1 MWNGIRHNFDA
12 PKSCQ
17 DLAKKLGLLQ
27 GIWRWALDG
36 THCWVTKI
44 WKKLSWNVL
53 KRKWKYLNSTSPS
66 YSQKLH
72 QLTISA
78 CLWTSYILHC
88 YVSYG
93 YDHSEAQKLQFW
105 HSGLW
110 IPPGFSHGD
119 MVYLEQLNLH
129 QTEID
134 AAQSGTKLHGTGPR
148 FPLSPFSPFS
158 PWIHQTHEN
167 THKNATKINN
177 PMVWD
182 SKVPW
187 QVWNKKIPPCGP
199 CHLFQNL
206 SLYLCLPIFH
216 LWTFQGWKSL
226 RRIERWQFTGPF
238 FQLRFGLV
246 LGGLGTLA
254 TFLKHCKLHTRE
266 IHSIVLIILI
276 SRWQTAQLSSTLVD
290 LAFPQAPPFMA
301 VRGPPKV
308 LSKFVINWTWTV
320 CEFVMNPRCLT
331 FIRTASCVSSCDVW
345 APECH

>member
-1 MWNGIRHNFDA
+1 MLHRVGQNSMGLDHVFLCRPSHLSLPGYIKLMKIR
-12 PKSCQ
+12 
-17 DLAKKLGLLQ
+17 
-27 GIWRWALDG
+27 I
-36 THCWVTKI
+36 
-44 WKKLSWNVL
+44 
-53 KRKWKYLNSTSPS
+53 
-66 YSQKLH
+66 
-72 QLTISA
+72 
-78 CLWTSYILHC
+78 
-88 YVSYG
+88 
-93 YDHSEAQKLQFW
+93 
-105 HSGLW
+105 
-110 IPPGFSHGD
+110 
-119 MVYLEQLNLH
+119 
-129 QTEID
+129 
-134 AAQSGTKLHGTGPR
+134 
-148 FPLSPFSPFS
+148 
-158 PWIHQTHEN
+158 
-167 THKNATKINN
+167 KNATKINN

-254 TFLKHCKLHTRE
+254 TFLKHCKLHTCE
-266 IHSIVLIILI
+266 IHSIVLIILV
-276 SRWQTAQLSSTLVD
+276 SSWQTAHLSSTLVD

-345 APECH
+345 APECQEQMSSRDN

>member
-1 MWNGIRHNFDA
+1 MLHRVGQNSMGLDHVFLCRPSHLSLPGYIKLMKIRIKTQRRSTTPWCGT
-12 PKSCQ
+12 PKSHGRFETKKSR
-17 DLAKKLGLLQ
+17 LA
-27 GIWRWALDG
+27 AL
-36 THCWVTKI
+36 VT
-44 WKKLSWNVL
+44 
-53 KRKWKYLNSTSPS
+53 
-66 YSQKLH
+66 
-72 QLTISA
+72 
-78 CLWTSYILHC
+78 
-88 YVSYG
+88 
-93 YDHSEAQKLQFW
+93 
-105 HSGLW
+105 
-110 IPPGFSHGD
+110 
-119 MVYLEQLNLH
+119 
-129 QTEID
+129 
-134 AAQSGTKLHGTGPR
+134 
-148 FPLSPFSPFS
+148 
-158 PWIHQTHEN
+158 
-167 THKNATKINN
+167 
-177 PMVWD
+177 
-182 SKVPW
+182 
-187 QVWNKKIPPCGP
+187 
-199 CHLFQNL
+199 LFQNL

-276 SRWQTAQLSSTLVD
+276 SSWQTAHLSSTLVD

-320 CEFVMNPRCLT
+320 CEFVMNARCLT